1 MMAPETTYA
10 VTIGEVSR
18 RLDDINKGQA
28 AIIARMDTQAATY
41 VTRVEW
47 DLLRADIATRRVPW
61 TSVAA
66 LVVSGVVSG
75 AALFASLI
83 GG

>member
-28 AIIARMDTQAATY
+28 AIIARMDTQSATY

-47 DLLRADIATRRVPW
+47 DLLRADLATRRVPW

-66 LVVSGVVSG
+66 VVVSG
-75 AALFASLI
+75 AALLATLV
-83 GG
+83 GQ